1 MLKRLNKAQSTAEY
15 AIVIGLVIAAALA
28 MQVYVKR
35 QLQGKVKDATDF
47 SRYRGTDFGVPTGYG
62 IDNAKEQ
69 YEPYYATSEIT
80 SSSNRQES
88 TETFTGG
95 GVEKII
101 PTETPDR
108 TEQYGTR
115 NILASPN
122 N

>member
-1 MLKRLNKAQSTAEY
+1 MLRRLSKGQSTAEY
-15 AIVIGLVIAAALA
+15 AIVIGLVIAAALG
-28 MQVYVKR
+28 MQIYVKR
-35 QLQGKVKDATDF
+35 QLQGKIKDASDF
-47 SRYRGTDFGVPTGYG
+47 SRYGANAPTGYG

-80 SSSNRQES
+80 SSTNRKES
-88 TETFTGG
+88 IETSTGG
-95 GVEKII
+95 GVERII
-101 PTETPDR
+101 TKETPER